1 MPPGF
6 AQENSVSLQQKPVLA
21 AQQLHSLELLSAPVM
36 ELQSR
41 IDAELKTNPLLELG
55 PDPEIREEADPDE
68 PSDPVESGVMDFP
81 DDGAFSAPV
90 RDEGDINED
99 RDGFMENLEKVM
111 EEGGAMLGS
120 PSGDEMTDSDAIR
133 EASAQRDR
141 MFDSVAAQGPSLQEL
156 LMEQLRFTDCSD
168 DVRRAA
174 REIIGSI
181 DDNGYLRTA
190 DGDIAQSAS
199 CTLETAERARELV
212 QTFDPP
218 GIAARSVQESL
229 LLQLK
234 RKGMDSGLEAQLVRD
249 HLDDLARNRLPQIA
263 RALNVDMETLN
274 GVIARIRRLNAYP
287 ASGFAPAGFSSVPY
301 VEPECFVVPKNGDF
315 EVIPNR
321 ESVPRF
327 HISSRYLSLL
337 DDPSSSAETKNFIRE
352 KLASAKNLLKDL
364 DRRESTIMRI
374 AGLIV
379 SGQHDFFEKGRSA
392 LHPMTQSGIADKL
405 NLHETTVSRAV
416 AGKYMST
423 PQGLIAFRDFFSGG
437 YTGGDGS
444 DVSAGAI
451 RDIIR
456 NAIAEEDPAKPLSD
470 SAVEKILQDRGLK
483 VARRTIAK
491 YREELGIPSSQL
503 RRKYV

>member
-1 MPPGF
+1 MPPGL
-6 AQENSVSLQQKPVLA
+6 AQENSVRLEQKPVLA

-36 ELQSR
+36 ELQAR
-41 IDAELKTNPLLELG
+41 IDAELKSNPLLEPG
-55 PDPEIREEADPDE
+55 PEDEADPDE
-68 PSDPVESGVMDFP
+68 SSEAAEPEVSALPEDGSFSGADR
-81 DDGAFSAPV
+81 DDGDV
-90 RDEGDINED
+90 DED
-99 RDGFMENLEKVM
+99 RDGFLENLEKVM
-111 EEGGAMLGS
+111 EQGGSMLES
-120 PSGDEMTDSDAIR
+120 SSGPDPDADSDAIR
-133 EASAQRDR
+133 DAEARRER
-141 MFDSVAAQGPSLQEL
+141 MFDSLADRGPSLQEL
-156 LMEQLRFTDCSD
+156 LMEQLRYTDCTED
-168 DVRRAA
+168 IRRAA
-174 REIIGSI
+174 QEIIGSI

-190 DGDIAQSAS
+190 DGDIAQSAG

-234 RKGMDSGLEAQLVRD
+234 RKGVTDGPLVRLVQE

-263 RALNVDMETLN
+263 RSLDVDMETLN
-274 GVIARIRRLNAYP
+274 DLIAQLRKLNAYP
-287 ASGFAPAGFSSVPY
+287 AAGFAAGAPPAPY
-301 VEPECFVVPKNGDF
+301 VDPECFVVLRNGDY

-321 ESVPRF
+321 DPFPRF
-327 HISSRYLSLL
+327 HISKRYLSLL
-337 DDPSSSAETKNFIRE
+337 DDPSASAETKNFIRE
-352 KLASAKNLLKDL
+352 KLASARNLLKDL

-374 AGLIV
+374 ARLIV
-379 SGQHDFFEKGRSA
+379 SAQHDFFEKGRSA
-392 LHPMTQSGIADKL
+392 LRPMTQSGIADKL

-437 YTGGDGS
+437 YTGGDGE

-451 RDIIR
+451 RDFIR
-456 NAIAEEDPAKPLSD
+456 NVIADEDPAKPLSD
-470 SAVEKILQDRGLK
+470 SAVEKLLKARGLT

>member
-6 AQENSVSLQQKPVLA
+6 AQENSARLEQKPVLA

-41 IDAELKTNPLLELG
+41 IDAELKTNPLLEPG
-55 PDPEIREEADPDE
+55 PDPEAGDE
-68 PSDPVESGVMDFP
+68 TDHDELSDPLESGVADFSGEGPYP
-81 DDGAFSAPV
+81 DPV
-90 RDEGDINED
+90 RDESDINED
-99 RDGFMENLEKVM
+99 RDGFMENLEKIMEQGGVM
-111 EEGGAMLGS
+111 LD
-120 PSGDEMTDSDAIR
+120 PSAGDEPTDSDAIR
-133 EASAQRDR
+133 EVSAQRDR

-156 LMEQLRFTDCSD
+156 LMEQLRFTDCPD

-174 REIIGSI
+174 REVIGSI

-199 CTLETAERARELV
+199 CSLETAERARELV
-212 QTFDPP
+212 QSFDPP

-234 RKGMDSGLEAQLVRD
+234 RKGLDSGPEARLVRD
-249 HLDDLARNRLPQIA
+249 HLEDLARNRLPQIA

-274 GVIARIRRLNAYP
+274 GVIARIRKLNAYP
-287 ASGFAPAGFSSVPY
+287 AAGFSANTSAAAPY

-315 EVIPNR
+315 EVVPNR
-321 ESVPRF
+321 ESIPRF
-327 HISSRYLSLL
+327 HISQRYLSLL
-337 DDPSSSAETKNFIRE
+337 EDPHSSAETKNFIRE
-352 KLASAKNLLKDL
+352 KLASARNLLKDL

-379 SGQHDFFEKGRSA
+379 SAQHDFFEKGRTA
-392 LHPMTQSGIADKL
+392 LHPMTQTGIADKL

-437 YTGGDGS
+437 YTGNDGS
-444 DVSAGAI
+444 DVSSGAI

-470 SAVEKILQDRGLK
+470 SAVEKILQSRGLK

>member
-1 MPPGF
+1 MPPGL
-6 AQENSVSLQQKPVLA
+6 AQENSARLEQKPVLA

-41 IDAELKTNPLLELG
+41 IDAELKTNPLLEPG
-55 PDPEIREEADPDE
+55 PEPDTREEQD
-68 PSDPVESGVMDFP
+68 PSDPVESGVMDFSDEGAYP
-81 DDGAFSAPV
+81 DPV

-99 RDGFMENLEKVM
+99 RDGFVENLEKVM
-111 EEGGAMLGS
+111 EQGGAMLES
-120 PSGDEMTDSDAIR
+120 LSSDEMTDSDAIR

-156 LMEQLRFTDCSD
+156 LMEQLRFTDCPD

-174 REIIGSI
+174 REIIGSV

-234 RKGMDSGLEAQLVRD
+234 RKGLDSGLEARLVRE
-249 HLDDLARNRLPQIA
+249 HLEDLARNRLPQIA

-274 GVIARIRRLNAYP
+274 GLIARIRKLNAYP
-287 ASGFAPAGFSSVPY
+287 AASFSVNASSAPY
-301 VEPECFVVPKNGDF
+301 VEPECFVLPKNGDF

-321 ESVPRF
+321 ESFPRF
-327 HISSRYLSLL
+327 HLSKRYLSLL
-337 DDPSSSAETKNFIRE
+337 EDPASSAETKNFIRE
-352 KLASAKNLLKDL
+352 KLASARNLLKDL

-374 AGLIV
+374 ARLIV
-379 SGQHDFFEKGRSA
+379 SAQHDFFEKGRSA
-392 LHPMTQSGIADKL
+392 LHPMTQSDIADKL

-456 NAIAEEDPAKPLSD
+456 SAIAEEDPAKPLSD
-470 SAVEKILQDRGLK
+470 SAIEKILQSRGLK

-503 RRKYV
+503 RRKYT

>member
-6 AQENSVSLQQKPVLA
+6 AQENSARLEQKPVLA

-41 IDAELKTNPLLELG
+41 IDAELKTNPLLEPG
-55 PDPEIREEADPDE
+55 PDPETRED
-68 PSDPVESGVMDFP
+68 PSDPVESGVVDFP
-81 DDGAFSAPV
+81 DEGAFPDPV

-99 RDGFMENLEKVM
+99 REGFMENLEKVM
-111 EEGGAMLGS
+111 EQGGVMLGS
-120 PSGDEMTDSDAIR
+120 SSGDDLTDSDAIR

-156 LMEQLRFTDCSD
+156 LMEQLRFTDCPG

-174 REIIGSI
+174 KEIIGSI

-234 RKGMDSGLEAQLVRD
+234 RKGLDTGLEARLVRD

-263 RALNVDMETLN
+263 RALGVDMETLN
-274 GVIARIRRLNAYP
+274 GVIARIRKLNAYP
-287 ASGFAPAGFSSVPY
+287 AAGFAVNGVSAAPY
-301 VEPECFVVPKNGDF
+301 VEPECFVVPTKNGDF
-315 EVIPNR
+315 EVVPNR
-321 ESVPRF
+321 DSIPRF
-327 HISSRYLSLL
+327 HISKRYLSLL
-337 DDPSSSAETKNFIRE
+337 EDPSSSAETKNFIRE
-352 KLASAKNLLKDL
+352 KLASARNLLKDL

-379 SGQHDFFEKGRSA
+379 SAQHDFFEKGRTA

-405 NLHETTVSRAV
+405 NIHETTVSRAV

-470 SAVEKILQDRGLK
+470 SAVEKLLQARGLK

-503 RRKYV
+503 RRKYT